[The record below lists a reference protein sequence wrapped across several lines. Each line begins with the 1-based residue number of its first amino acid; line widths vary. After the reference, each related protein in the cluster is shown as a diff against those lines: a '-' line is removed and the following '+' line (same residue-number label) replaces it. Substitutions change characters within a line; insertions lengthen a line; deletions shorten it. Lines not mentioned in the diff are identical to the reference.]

1 VLFLKSARGRNN
13 YGEETEETL
22 VRVVKKRIVWEE
34 ESGFVEGERGSAKG
48 RKDSMSGEQNGSIA
62 AAIEEDEEA
71 LAQAIREHNKW
82 FRSLPREEQ
91 ERLFLKSARGRNNYG
106 KTDDEGARDEAPEN

>member
-1 VLFLKSARGRNN
+1 LIAS
-13 YGEETEETL
+13 
-22 VRVVKKRIVWEE
+22 
-34 ESGFVEGERGSAKG
+34 VEWHIAIEVI
-48 RKDSMSGEQNGSIA
+48 SIA